1 MTVKKSK
8 PQQTGRRAGRGIYQ
22 RVTENLI
29 ELMEVGRL
37 PWRTRWSS
45 TRAGRRRAT
54 RPKVVP
60 DRRLLLPLSISSGKP
75 YQGVN
80 ILILWGAALKHLYGS
95 PYWGTLRAWNQLDC
109 RVKAG
114 EKATHIVR
122 WIEKTEVDPVT
133 GEEED
138 ESFPVCH
145 PVFNVAQVQGPTEI
159 ISKYGGNEP
168 PLVMVPVDEAQT
180 ESISEPESWEPA
192 EKLVRELS
200 PRLRWAGDQAYYSLA
215 RDTIRM
221 PDRVRF
227 ETQAGL
233 YTVLMHEVGHWTGH
247 PKRLDRDLTGAKG
260 TPEYWFEELVA
271 ELSACFVLAALA
283 LPDRMDELP
292 QSASYLKHYLDLLRD
307 DRRKL
312 VKAASLAQRAS
323 DYILS
328 GGTVVPQ
335 MRERRKATRKGG
347 RGMGRRLP

>member
-8 PQQTGRRAGRGIYQ
+8 SQQTERRKGNGIYQ

-29 ELMEVGRL
+29 ELMEGGRL

-45 TRAGRRRAT
+45 TRAGRRRAK
-54 RPKVVP
+54 RPAVVP

-80 ILILWGAALKHLYGS
+80 ILILWAAALKQLYAS

-138 ESFPVCH
+138 EAFPVCH
-145 PVFNVAQVQGPTEI
+145 PVFNVAQVQGPAEI
-159 ISKYGGNEP
+159 INKYGGNEP

-200 PRLRWAGDQAYYSLA
+200 PKLRWGGDQAYYSPSHDA
-215 RDTIRM
+215 IRM
-221 PDRVRF
+221 PDRHRF
-227 ETQAGL
+227 QTQAGL

-247 PKRLDRDLTGAKG
+247 SKRLDRELNGEKG

-292 QSASYLKHYLDLLRD
+292 CSASYLQHYLDLLSD

-312 VKAASLAQRAS
+312 VKAASLAQKAS
-323 DYILS
+323 EFILS
-328 GGTVVPQ
+328 GGEIPQ
-335 MRERRKATRKGG
+335 KKERRKATQRQG
-347 RGMGRRLP
+347 RGTGRNVP